1 MKSRIVQILILLSI
15 TNYLVG
21 QSKSK
26 ISEKRFDLA
35 ATISGEKL
43 FIAGGQTLTQLSSVV
58 DIYNLKTK
66 SWSTDNLTY
75 PRNSM
80 QAVSQN
86 GKVFFAGSS
95 GNPEHSNTL
104 DIYDDVNDQW
114 TSIKIPNAMYAKAL
128 AVYNDEL
135 FIGGNRNID
144 IYNIRNNEWETKVLS
159 QPRSGMCAVS
169 TSKSIYFAG
178 GYDDDTRYST
188 VDIYTPS
195 LNKWETKNLSIP
207 RSGLSCIYANNKVYF
222 AGGALINYKPTDIID
237 VYDEINNSWSVLKL
251 PEKKINL
258 RAELFKDE
266 LYFIGGTAPG
276 NFNNIYF
283 EKIDIFN
290 PKTNTWRYIDFEDP
304 VVKFASATS
313 VDTLFIAG
321 GRNNTKE
328 FDIVYFYHENISE
341 TSNDDVSLGNSIY
354 PNPVND
360 ILKLNITSDFANG
373 DFDVYNIIGNKM
385 EVSQKRT
392 GDSMIFDCTHLCK
405 GIYIIMPV
413 SYTHLTLPTICSV

>member
-1 MKSRIVQILILLSI
+1 MKGRIVQILILLSI
-15 TNYLVG
+15 TNFLMA

-26 ISEKRFDLA
+26 ISQKRFDLA

-43 FIAGGQTLTQLSSVV
+43 FIAGGQTFTGLSSVV

-66 SWSTDNLTY
+66 SWSTNNLTH

-80 QAVSQN
+80 QAVSQY
-86 GKVFFAGSS
+86 GKVFFVGSS
-95 GNPEHSNTL
+95 GITAHSNAL
-104 DIYDDVNDQW
+104 DIYDDANDQW

-135 FIGGNRNID
+135 LIGGNKNID
-144 IYNIRNNEWETKVLS
+144 IYNIQNNEWKTKVLS

-169 TSKSIYFAG
+169 SSKSIYFAG

-195 LNKWETKNLSIP
+195 LNKWETKNLSTP
-207 RSGLSCIYANNKVYF
+207 RSALSCVHFNNKVYF
-222 AGGALINYKPTDIID
+222 AAGVLINYKPTDIID
-237 VYDEINNSWSVLKL
+237 VYDEINNSWSVMKL
-251 PEKKINL
+251 PEKKFDL
-258 RAELFKDE
+258 KAELYKEE

-276 NFNNIYF
+276 DFNNIYF
-283 EKIDIFN
+283 KKIDIFN
-290 PKTNTWRYIDFEDP
+290 PKTNTWRFIDFEDP

-313 VDTLFIAG
+313 KDTLFIAG

-328 FDIVYFYHENISE
+328 FDVVYFYHENISA
-341 TSNDDVSLGNSIY
+341 TSNDDDSSESVLY

-360 ILKLNITSDFANG
+360 ILKLNITSDFTNG
-373 DFDVYNIIGNKM
+373 EFDVYDIVGNKM
-385 EVSQKRT
+385 VVTQEKI
-392 GDSMIFDCTHLCK
+392 GDSIIFDCTHLCK
-405 GIYIIMPV
+405 GNYLIKQRKGNLKWKFIKI
-413 SYTHLTLPTICSV
+413 

>member
-1 MKSRIVQILILLSI
+1 MKSKFVQILILLSI
-15 TNYLVG
+15 TNYLIA

-35 ATISGEKL
+35 AAILGEKL
-43 FIAGGQTLTQLSSVV
+43 FIAGGQTFVGLSSVV

-66 SWSTDNLTY
+66 SWSTNNLIH

-86 GKVFFAGSS
+86 GKVFFVGSS
-95 GNPEHSNTL
+95 GISAHSNAL
-104 DIYDDVNDQW
+104 DIYDDANDQW

-128 AVYNDEL
+128 AVHNDEL
-135 FIGGNRNID
+135 FIGGNKNID
-144 IYNIRNNEWETKVLS
+144 IYNIQNNEWKTKVLS

-169 TSKSIYFAG
+169 SSKSIYFAG
-178 GYDDDTRYST
+178 GFDDDTRYST

-207 RSGLSCIYANNKVYF
+207 RSALSCIYANNKVYF
-222 AGGALINYKPTDIID
+222 AGGVLINYKPTDIID

-251 PEKKINL
+251 PEKKFSL
-258 RAELFKDE
+258 RAELFKEE

-276 NFNNIYF
+276 DFNNVYF
-283 EKIDIFN
+283 NKIDIFN
-290 PKTNTWRYIDFEDP
+290 PKTNSWRFIDFEDP

-328 FDIVYFYHENISE
+328 FDVVYFYHENISE
-341 TSNDDVSLGNSIY
+341 TANDNDSYESVLY

-360 ILKLNITSDFANG
+360 ILKLNMTSDFTNG
-373 DFDVYNIIGNKM
+373 EFDVYDIVGNKM
-385 EVSQKRT
+385 EVSQEKT
-392 GDSMIFDCTHLCK
+392 GDSLIFDCTHLCK
-405 GIYIIMPV
+405 GMYIIKQRKG
-413 SYTHLTLPTICSV
+413 TLKWKFIKL